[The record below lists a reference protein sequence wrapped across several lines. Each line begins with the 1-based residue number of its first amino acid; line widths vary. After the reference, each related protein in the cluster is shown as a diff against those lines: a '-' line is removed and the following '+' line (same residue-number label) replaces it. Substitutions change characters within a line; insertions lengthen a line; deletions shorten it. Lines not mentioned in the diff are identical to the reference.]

1 MNPHEGVE
9 DSTDLIDELSFPS
22 IGRATPELIYETL
35 RAQILS
41 AEKEPGSTLAQSIV
55 ARSYGVSRGPVREAF
70 RMLQREGLIESE
82 TNFRATVTPLS
93 IEEVEHLY
101 AMRIVNECMALS
113 VSIPQLSPSELDEL
127 DALVVRLN
135 RMQVLEIAEWET
147 CHQRFHGLLFAHVSD
162 RTRSELAHWAEHT
175 ERYRRVYIQGG
186 ATGWALGAT
195 EHAQIALA
203 CRNSDAA
210 AGTRILA
217 QHLAR
222 AGLTLV
228 AIMDPS
234 HKPDL
239 LRAALNQVTIESR

>member
-1 MNPHEGVE
+1 MSSPEEIEN
-9 DSTDLIDELSFPS
+9 SADLIEVLSDPLV
-22 IGRATPELIYETL
+22 GRATPELIYESL
-35 RAQILS
+35 RARILS
-41 AEKEPGSTLAQSIV
+41 AEIEAGSTLAQSIV

-101 AMRIVNECMALS
+101 AMRIVNECMAFS
-113 VSIPQLSPSELDEL
+113 ATIPHLSPSELDEL
-127 DALVVRLN
+127 DDLAERLN

-147 CHQRFHGLLFAHVSD
+147 CHQRFHGLLFAHASG
-162 RTRSELAHWAEHT
+162 RTRAELAHWAEHT
-175 ERYRRVYIQGG
+175 ERYRRVYIQGS

-195 EHAQIALA
+195 EHAHIAAA
-203 CRNSDAA
+203 CRNSDSA
-210 AGTRILA
+210 AGATILA

-234 HKPDL
+234 YKPDL
-239 LRAALNQVTIESR
+239 LRAALNQVTI